1 VSIKFKTSSHPVFAI
16 NACSFKHSDPTSNE
30 QISLKP
36 QDLVLLLHL
45 SLEVEAMP
53 TYAALRL
60 ELGLAASKVHASL
73 VRAQQAQLVFK
84 DAAGKPS

>member
-1 VSIKFKTSSHPVFAI
+1 MAS
-16 NACSFKHSDPTSNE
+16 PTSNE

-53 TYAALRL
+53 TYAPW
-60 ELGLAASKVHASL
+60 GLS
-73 VRAQQAQLVFK
+73 
-84 DAAGKPS
+84 